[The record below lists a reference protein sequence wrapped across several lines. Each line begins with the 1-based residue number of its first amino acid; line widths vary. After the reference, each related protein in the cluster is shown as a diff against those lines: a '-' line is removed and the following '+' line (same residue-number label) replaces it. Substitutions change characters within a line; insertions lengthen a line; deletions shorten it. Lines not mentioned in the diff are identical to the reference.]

1 MPGKRFVVVGST
13 PFTWEREAIEFLFA
27 QMPDQDPF
35 HARALLDLHDPGTG
49 SLYELDVI
57 AIGWSA
63 IYLVEIK
70 SHPGKIEGD
79 ELDWRWTPPEGRV
92 HYLEHPLR
100 ALNLKAKVLRTRLEA
115 AMRKKNTLRPGERL
129 PWIQP
134 LVFLSADGLDL
145 RLTPDGQA
153 CVVKRGELSDALRQ
167 HKFPSSSPSH
177 RHERIT
183 SARTHAIQAGLDA
196 IGLRARQGKLHVG
209 AHELGAT
216 LGEGRGYQDRE
227 ATHRNMP
234 AMRRR
239 ARTYLVPDQ
248 TDRDARLQLRREAD
262 RDASLLWSVREHPG
276 VLTLHDYVGDA
287 PVGPTLVLD
296 RFEGG
301 VSLPDFLRKRPA
313 LAFADRVAILEQVA
327 LALAHC
333 HRRVVYHGGLAPDAV
348 LVRQLDPQAPPE
360 VRVFNFQAG
369 RGADVSPTVH
379 RSRFASE
386 PAAAYQ
392 APELFSAADALGPD
406 TDLFSLGALGY
417 YLFTGQAPAQSGIEL
432 QQRLDRDGALDPR
445 SVTDT
450 IPDLVADA
458 IVRATRLSRGTRG
471 DAEHGADVG
480 AWIEAIKA
488 GLRPHGDPSAV
499 VSPLEA
505 HPGDRLRE
513 DLEVVSVLGRGAS
526 ACVLEVKRDGQS
538 YALKVSLGPAQDERL
553 QLEARTLHT
562 LRHPRIVQLHETFAL
577 GDRQC
582 LLLSLA
588 GTRTLQQ
595 AIDQQ
600 GSVDLDLALRYG
612 DDLLSALEHLEDE
625 HIGHRDL
632 KPANLGEGSL
642 GKQSKRL
649 MLFDFSLA
657 GADPGQID
665 VGTEPYRDPFL
676 PLRGRWDPGADRWS
690 AAVVL
695 HEMLTGVRPTWKPR
709 GISPLAPDAVLQLAG
724 ERFDAAARDRLTAFF
739 KQALARD
746 LSARF
751 PTATAMRTA
760 WAAVAE
766 APRPSNRAEAPRLTD
781 DELRAILSGLA
792 DDAPLDVLPLS
803 VRARNALDRAGLTRA
818 TALLSLP
825 DNRLS
830 SIRGAGSKVRQEID
844 ELRRLWLGLRAAP
857 ASRAFFPHFRGRDV
871 PLDLADLPTVITQA
885 LADAGLV
892 RLAAVAAAPE
902 DELRT
907 LARRHGFDLAAVHT
921 ALQAR
926 HDGAD
931 ARDNPTTSQ
940 AWVDS
945 LFTGH
950 GREDSLYLHVRR
962 WLGLESPQSGRLAT
976 VRDIAAAG
984 DVTTAAVYQALGR
997 ARERTQAHPA
1007 LPELCALV
1015 TGAVDDLGGVA
1026 PFLRAAEAVRARLG
1040 EPADDPAALARA
1052 AALVRWVAE
1061 LQDRGECDLRIARLH
1076 EDLAD
1081 AAVWVSRDPRLT
1093 ELVRRLGEAADELAA
1108 REVLAAP
1115 GEAESIL
1122 RDMLVGTALATL
1134 PQGRLLDLAAQ
1145 ASRNAACSSRLELYR
1160 RDLPADRAILH
1171 AAPILTGELRLEEVE
1186 QRVRARYPD
1195 GEPMPPRPDLDAL
1208 LAPLGLQWAG
1218 DRYRRRGDEARSSLH
1233 TRASAP
1239 SRRPTAQQGEPPART
1254 PEASRS
1260 RAFETRLAAA
1270 VRDREPLLLAVSPF
1284 FADLAAAELS
1294 RVLQRPAVALD
1305 RLLLAALDDVAR
1317 AYEIDPSV
1325 LRETDLAG
1333 PSGPEWPNLCRVA
1346 AEAAERV
1353 AAELFPAR
1361 APLLLTRPG
1370 LVARWQLTGLLQRM
1384 IQSTREPGAAA
1395 LFFLIPCN
1403 RAYFIEDA
1411 LPVPGLPA
1419 SQRLQVPDPW
1429 LLNEGRRAAS
1439 EHP

>member
-1 MPGKRFVVVGST
+1 VGPT
-13 PFTWEREAIEFLFA
+13 F
-27 QMPDQDPF
+27 
-35 HARALLDLHDPGTG
+35 
-49 SLYELDVI
+49 I
-57 AIGWSA
+57 AT
-63 IYLVEIK
+63 K
-70 SHPGKIEGD
+70 
-79 ELDWRWTPPEGRV
+79 
-92 HYLEHPLR
+92 
-100 ALNLKAKVLRTRLEA
+100 
-115 AMRKKNTLRPGERL
+115 
-129 PWIQP
+129 
-134 LVFLSADGLDL
+134 
-145 RLTPDGQA
+145 
-153 CVVKRGELSDALRQ
+153 
-167 HKFPSSSPSH
+167 
-177 RHERIT
+177 
-183 SARTHAIQAGLDA
+183 
-196 IGLRARQGKLHVG
+196 
-209 AHELGAT
+209 
-216 LGEGRGYQDRE
+216 EGRGYQDRE
-227 ATHRNMP
+227 ATHRDMP

-248 TDRDARLQLRREAD
+248 TDRDARLALRREAD

-287 PVGPTLVLD
+287 PLGPTLVLD

-301 VSLPDFLRKRPA
+301 VTLADFLRKRPA
-313 LAFADRVAILEQVA
+313 LPFADRVAILEQVA

-417 YLFTGQAPAQSGIEL
+417 YLFAGQAPAQSGIEL

-445 SVTDT
+445 SVADT
-450 IPDLVADA
+450 VPDLVADA
-458 IVRATRLSRGTRG
+458 IVRATRLSRGARG
-471 DAEHGADVG
+471 DVEHGADVG

-488 GLRPHGDPSAV
+488 GLRPRGDAPDAFV
-499 VSPLEA
+499 APLDA

-513 DLEVVSVLGRGAS
+513 DLEVVSVLGRGAC
-526 ACVLEVKRDGQS
+526 ACVLEVRRDGQH
-538 YALKVSLGPAQDERL
+538 YALKVSLGPAQDDRL
-553 QLEARTLHT
+553 RLEAATLQA
-562 LRHPRIVQLHETFAL
+562 LRHPRIVQLHESFAL
-577 GDRQC
+577 GDRPC

-625 HIGHRDL
+625 QVGHRDL

-657 GADPGQID
+657 GADAAQLD

-676 PLRGRWDPGADRWS
+676 PLRGRWDPAADRWS

-695 HEMLTGVRPTWKPR
+695 HEMLTGVRPAWKPR

-739 KQALARD
+739 RQALARE

-751 PTATAMRTA
+751 PTATAMRAA

-766 APRPSNRAEAPRLTD
+766 APRPSARADAPRPSD
-781 DELRAILSGLA
+781 DELRELLAAIA
-792 DDAPLDVLPLS
+792 DDAPLDALPLG

-818 TALLSLP
+818 AALLSLP

-830 SIRGAGSKVRQEID
+830 AIKGAGSKVRQEID
-844 ELRRLWLGLRAAP
+844 ELRLLWLGLRAAP
-857 ASRAFFPHFRGRDV
+857 AAPPVFPHYRGRDL
-871 PLDLADLPTVITQA
+871 PLDLADLPTAAAQA

-892 RLAAVAAAPE
+892 RLAAVAGAPE
-902 DELRT
+902 DQLRT
-907 LARRHGFDLAAVHT
+907 LARRHGFDLAAVH
-921 ALQAR
+921 AVLQAL

-931 ARDNPTTSQ
+931 AREHPTTSQ
-940 AWVDS
+940 AWVDA

-950 GREDSLYLHVRR
+950 GREDHLFLHVRR
-962 WLGLESPQSGRLAT
+962 WLGLEAPLAARPLAT
-976 VRDIAAAG
+976 VRDVAAAG
-984 DVTTAAVYQALGR
+984 EVTTAAVYQALAR

-1007 LPELCALV
+1007 APELRALV
-1015 TGAVDDLGGVA
+1015 AGAVDDLGGVA
-1026 PFLRAAEAVRARLG
+1026 PFARAAEAARARLG
-1040 EPADDPAALARA
+1040 EPVDDPAALARA

-1061 LQDRGECDLRIARLH
+1061 LPDAGESDLRLARLH
-1076 EDLAD
+1076 DDRDD
-1081 AAVWVSRDPRLT
+1081 APVWVSRDPRLT
-1093 ELVRRLGEAADELAA
+1093 DLVRRLGEAADELAG

-1115 GEAESIL
+1115 GEAEAVL
-1122 RDMLVGTALATL
+1122 RDMLEGTALSLL
-1134 PQGRLLDLAAQ
+1134 PQGRLLGLAAQ

-1160 RDLPADRAILH
+1160 RDLPPDRAILH
-1171 AAPILTGELRLEEVE
+1171 AAPILTGELRPEDVE
-1186 QRVRARYPD
+1186 QRVRARYPE
-1195 GEPMPPRPDLDAL
+1195 GAPLPPRPELDAL
-1208 LAPLGLQWAG
+1208 LVPLGLHWTG
-1218 DRYRRRGDEARSSLH
+1218 DRYRRRGDEVRSSLH
-1233 TRASAP
+1233 TNARGAA
-1239 SRRPTAQQGEPPART
+1239 RRPTAQHGEPPART
-1254 PEASRS
+1254 PEAGRS
-1260 RAFETRLAAA
+1260 RAFEARLTAA
-1270 VRDREPLLLAVSPF
+1270 VQGREPLLLSVTPY
-1284 FADLAAAELS
+1284 FADLAAVELS
-1294 RVLQRPAVALD
+1294 RVLQRPSVALD
-1305 RLLLAALDDVAR
+1305 RRLLDAIDDLAR
-1317 AYEIDPSV
+1317 AYEIDPAV

-1333 PSGPEWPNLCRVA
+1333 PSGAEWPNLCRLA
-1346 AEAAERV
+1346 AEAADRV
-1353 AAELFPAR
+1353 AAALFPAR
-1361 APLLLTRPG
+1361 ATLLLTRPG
-1370 LVARWQLTGLLQRM
+1370 LVARWQLAGFLQKM
-1384 IQSTREPGAAA
+1384 IQSTREPDAAS
-1395 LFFLIPCN
+1395 LCLLIPCN
-1403 RAYFIEDA
+1403 RAFFIEDA

-1419 SQRLQVPDPW
+1419 SQRLLVPEPW

-1439 EHP
+1439 AHP